1 MINPIDKKIFLNSHQ
16 EIINIGKKICDNL
29 QDHRF
34 AKNFYINFIHISR
47 FAYSSEYAKFCYTRY
62 YIHLTVQKKIAKFSK
77 FKNLR
82 RNLKYICKILHNNA
96 LLYYNT
102 HMN

>member
-16 EIINIGKKICDNL
+16 EIINIGKEICDNL

-34 AKNFYINFIHISR
+34 AKNFYTYQRIYPLIRICKILLYKVL
-47 FAYSSEYAKFCYTRY
+47 YSSYSIEKNCE
-62 YIHLTVQKKIAKFSK
+62 ILQE

-82 RNLKYICKILHNNA
+82 RNLKYICEILHNNA

-102 HMN
+102 SI

>member
-16 EIINIGKKICDNL
+16 EIINIGKEICDNL

-34 AKNFYINFIHISR
+34 AKNSLYICPLIQICKILLYKVL
-47 FAYSSEYAKFCYTRY
+47 YSSYSTEKNCE
-62 YIHLTVQKKIAKFSK
+62 ILQE

-82 RNLKYICKILHNNA
+82 RNLKYICEILHNNA